1 MEKQNKKWKSDVP
14 RGATML
20 LVGIEALWVPFT
32 GWIILLVMIFSI
44 VFLSNISGEGAER
57 K

>member
-44 VFLSNISGEGAER
+44 VFFEQY
-57 K
+57 